1 MEYTYDD
8 FLKAANSAGM
18 LKQFSDQD
26 LQTAQRNPEFGL
38 SILSLK
44 KDVAN
49 ATTPEQRLLANEAAN
64 QLRKTYGHYSGGS
77 DGSGYQ
83 VLGTNAAQTAGGT
96 GSFSYANQDAY
107 QGILDSLVNQKPF
120 AYDLEADPVW
130 GSYKKQYTREGER
143 ATANALA
150 QAAAAS
156 GGRPSSYAA
165 TAAAQAGNYYAGALT
180 DVIPTLEQNAYG
192 RYLDDIN
199 ARLGRLGALESDRA
213 FNYENFLNE
222 YNMQQ
227 QELQNQQAQN
237 QLAYENAMALYQ
249 ALGYATP
256 EVAKILGISAGS
268 SYGGSS
274 GGSGGS
280 RSSSRGGGSGG
291 GGVIV
296 APGIGGTGEPEVD
309 TNSVMQ
315 LGYGPISAERLN
327 ELVEAGEVEEYVEGN
342 KIKFRKTQKTFKTPA
357 YDYAKEAKD
366 KAKPGGSGGSRSS
379 GGNSRKNTYN
389 TLN

>member
-1 MEYTYDD
+1 MAYTYDD
-8 FLKAANSAGM
+8 FLNAANTAGL
-18 LKQFSDQD
+18 LKQFSEQD

-64 QLRKTYGHYSGGS
+64 QLRKTYGNYSGGS

-83 VLGTNAAQTAGGT
+83 VLGTNATQATGGT

-107 QGILDSLVNQKPF
+107 QKILDSLINQQPF
-120 AYDLEADPVW
+120 SYDLEADPVW
-130 GSYKKQYTREGER
+130 GSYKKQYTREGDR

-156 GGRPSSYAA
+156 GGIPSSYAA
-165 TAAAQAGNYYAGALT
+165 TAAAQAGNYYAGQLT
-180 DVIPTLEQNAYG
+180 DIIPTLEQNAYG
-192 RYLDDIN
+192 RYLDDFN
-199 ARLGRLGALESDRA
+199 ARLGSLGALESDRA
-213 FNYENFLNE
+213 FSYENFMNE

-227 QELQNQQAQN
+227 QELQNQQTQD
-237 QLAYENAMALYQ
+237 QLAYENALALYQ

-268 SYGGSS
+268 SYGGGSYGSSS
-274 GGSGGS
+274 GSDTRR
-280 RSSSRGGGSGG
+280 RSSDGDDDEDVVDDSDIDAGGDP
-291 GGVIV
+291 V
-296 APGIGGTGEPEVD
+296 VD
-309 TNSVMQ
+309 MNSVLQ

-327 ELVEAGEVEEYVEGN
+327 ELVEAGEIEEYVEGN
-342 KIKFRKTQKTFKTPA
+342 KIKFRKKQKTSNNPA
-357 YDYAKEAKD
+357 YDYAKAAKD
-366 KAKPGGSGGSRSS
+366 KAKSGGSRS
-379 GGNSRKNTYN
+379 GGGGKNFTYN
-389 TLN
+389 AMN

>member
-1 MEYTYDD
+1 MAYTYDD
-8 FLKAANSAGM
+8 FLNAANTAGL
-18 LKQFSDQD
+18 LKQFSEQD

-64 QLRKTYGHYSGGS
+64 QLRKTYGNYSGGS

-83 VLGTNAAQTAGGT
+83 VQGTNAAQGAGGT

-107 QGILDSLVNQKPF
+107 QKLLDSLVNQQPF
-120 AYDLEADPVW
+120 SYDLEADPVW
-130 GSYKKQYTREGER
+130 GSYKKQYTREGDR

-156 GGRPSSYAA
+156 GGIPSSYAA
-165 TAAAQAGNYYAGALT
+165 TAAAQAGNYYAGQLT
-180 DVIPTLEQNAYG
+180 DIIPTLEQNAYG
-192 RYLDDIN
+192 RYLDDFN
-199 ARLGRLGALESDRA
+199 ARLGSLGALESDRA
-213 FNYENFLNE
+213 FSYENFMNE

-227 QELQNQQAQN
+227 QELQNQQTQD
-237 QLAYENAMALYQ
+237 QLAYENALALYQ

-268 SYGGSS
+268 SYGSGSYGGSS
-274 GGSGGS
+274 GGSGSGS
-280 RSSSRGGGSGG
+280 RRSDSGG
-291 GGVIV
+291 GGDETVIDDSDID
-296 APGIGGTGEPEVD
+296 AGGDPVVD
-309 TNSVMQ
+309 MNSVLQ

-327 ELVEAGEVEEYVEGN
+327 ELVEDGEIEEYVEGN
-342 KIKFRKTQKTFKTPA
+342 KIKFRKKQKTSKNPA
-357 YDYAKEAKD
+357 YDYAKEAKE
-366 KAKPGGSGGSRSS
+366 KARSGGSS
-379 GGNSRKNTYN
+379 GGNGKKNTYH